1 MSLDRVQ
8 QEVADFNT
16 VRGWDKDTKYLKDF
30 LLNMCEEVG
39 EAWSLIK
46 WIDHEEQKKIFVEHK
61 DQFKDFV
68 GDQLFLI
75 LKVAWLLDINSGEA
89 LEETLAEYE
98 QRFPIKETLEK
109 KHGNPLAGGIDNKQ
123 QTINNKQ
130 Q

>member
-1 MSLDRVQ
+1 MSLSDVQ
-8 QEVADFNT
+8 QEVAEFNT
-16 VRGWDKDTKYLKDF
+16 LRGWDKDTRYIKDF

-46 WIDHEEQKKIFVEHK
+46 WIDHDEQKKIFVEHK

-89 LEETLAEYE
+89 LKETLAEYE
-98 QRFPIKETLEK
+98 QRFPIKETLER
-109 KHGNPLAGGIDNKQ
+109 KHGNPLAGGIDNK
-123 QTINNKQ
+123 K
-130 Q
+130 